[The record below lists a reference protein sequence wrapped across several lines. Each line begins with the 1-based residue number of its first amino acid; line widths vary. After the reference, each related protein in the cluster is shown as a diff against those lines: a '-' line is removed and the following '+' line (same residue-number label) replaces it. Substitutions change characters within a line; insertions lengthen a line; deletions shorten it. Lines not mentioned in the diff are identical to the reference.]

1 VAKEHHIDV
10 KFFISPVHVRLQE
23 MIQAANLWSSQE
35 EMKRK
40 LLAEMVAVY
49 GSDLQGVALW
59 DFSGYHSY
67 AQEMVPQQPGIPM
80 QWYLDSSHFS
90 QALGRKMLDV
100 MFAAPAAESSFGV
113 QLLPDNIDEVLQQQR
128 GQQVAWQTGHA
139 GLSQDLHQRTVAI
152 LRDKAINGTACK
164 AAAN

>member
-1 VAKEHHIDV
+1 
-10 KFFISPVHVRLQE
+10 
-23 MIQAANLWSSQE
+23 
-35 EMKRK
+35 MKRK

-128 GQQVAWQTGHA
+128 VQQIAWQTGHA